1 MQGRIMRSVG
11 LLTALTIAG
20 SAAGAAV
27 PRDTGVTAETCSA
40 PFRVA
45 QKSFKRLDA
54 RNAYVWVDDIE
65 SNYRRGYAPF
75 QIAVVVG
82 SAYPPF
88 RAETG
93 RLERA
98 AFDRLVNAAYGV
110 TRTNGTV
117 SEAAV
122 KNGVAVP
129 FTSAKE
135 RFVLRVVSVN
145 TSAGGE
151 DALTLK
157 LCR

>member
-1 MQGRIMRSVG
+1 MRTVG
-11 LLTALTIAG
+11 LVTALALSG
-20 SAAGAAV
+20 YLGGAVALPAAGLAV
-27 PRDTGVTAETCSA
+27 ETCGT

-54 RNAYVWVDDIE
+54 KNAYVWVDDIE
-65 SNYRRGYAPF
+65 SGIRRGYSPF

-88 RAETG
+88 RADEG
-93 RLERA
+93 RLERS
-98 AFDRLVNAAYGV
+98 AFESFVKGAYGI

-122 KNGVAVP
+122 KSGAAVS
-129 FTSAKE
+129 FTSAKQA
-135 RFVLRVVSVN
+135 FVLRVVSVN
-145 TSAGGE
+145 TSMGGE
-151 DALTLK
+151 DAVMLK